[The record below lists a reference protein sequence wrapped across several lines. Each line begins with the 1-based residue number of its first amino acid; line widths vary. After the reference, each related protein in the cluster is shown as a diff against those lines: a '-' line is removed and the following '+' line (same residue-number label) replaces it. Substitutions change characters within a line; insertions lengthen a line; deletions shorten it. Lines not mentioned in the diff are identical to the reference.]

1 MNRLALTLCSLVFV
15 APCLWSAINVA
26 NAGIVNYQGQ
36 LTNYGATV
44 TSGYVVAGTFKPTF
58 NPDNYKYVYGID
70 SAGNMDSPRLTQAI
84 ADGNFIP
91 IGAGANVAPDGSF
104 SGSGFT
110 ALSAGTKLWF
120 FAFDN
125 VNADLAANFALASH
139 STWLT
144 SPSTVALNGMDASEF
159 VFGFKLGDQIS
170 VNVLPMPEP
179 SSLLMLG
186 AAVGVAG
193 ISVRLRR
200 RA

>member
-1 MNRLALTLCSLVFV
+1 MNRLALTFRSLAFV
-15 APCLWSAINVA
+15 APLLWSTTQL
-26 NAGIVNYQGQ
+26 AGAGTVNYQGQ
-36 LTNYGATV
+36 LTNYGNTV
-44 TSGYVVAGTFKPTF
+44 TSGYVIAGTFKPTF
-58 NPDNYKYVYGID
+58 DPYSYKYAYGID

-91 IGAGANVAPDGSF
+91 IGAGANVAADGSF
-104 SGSGFT
+104 SGSGVT
-110 ALSAGTKLWF
+110 ALSAGTKLWI

-125 VNADLAANFALASH
+125 VNADAAGSFALASH

-144 SPSTVALNGMDASEF
+144 SPSTVSLNGMDASEF

-170 VNVLPMPEP
+170 VNILPMPEP

-186 AAVGVAG
+186 AALGVAVA
-193 ISVRLRR
+193 SVRRR